1 MRISLHARSILRRWK
16 LGSYFYLYYSRY
28 AATLSQI
35 QLQRTKPHFGVHVEV
50 RLDINFSSPSKK
62 IEITYTRFRTENFHF
77 INHIKH
83 Y

>member
-50 RLDINFSSPSKK
+50 RLDINFSSPRKLKSHIQGSELK
-62 IEITYTRFRTENFHF
+62 IFTLSI
-77 INHIKH
+77 I
-83 Y
+83 